1 MSLALVLLNVE
12 SSLENDVLQKVKE
25 VDGVEEG
32 YISYGVYDIV
42 VKVRAKSMDALKDLI
57 TTRLRQLENVRAT
70 LSLILIE
77 E

>member
-12 SSLENDVLQKVKE
+12 SSSENDVLQKVKE
-25 VDGVEEG
+25 IDGVEEG

-57 TTRLRQLENVRAT
+57 TTRLRQLEKVRAT

>member
-1 MSLALVLLNVE
+1 MPLALVLLNVE
-12 SSLENDVLQKVKE
+12 SSSENDVLQKVKE
-25 VDGVEEG
+25 IDGVEEG

-42 VKVRAKSMDALKDLI
+42 TKVRAKSMDALKDLI
-57 TTRLRQLENVRAT
+57 TTRLRQLEKVRST

>member
-25 VDGVEEG
+25 IDGVEEG

>member
-57 TTRLRQLENVRAT
+57 TTRLRQLEKVRAT